1 MLLVCKVEKVD
12 VNNEAEKEADNH
24 KKAADF
30 GSLESEMKG
39 TADDDNHDEN
49 DVFVKAEKSL
59 KPLAICVGVVE
70 QNSAIVEQIDEIAG
84 KIKSKFNFRVPN
96 HVNCCN

>member
-1 MLLVCKVEKVD
+1 MSKVEKVD

-39 TADDDNHDEN
+39 TGNDDDHDEN
-49 DVFVKAEKSL
+49 DVFVEAEKSL
-59 KPLAICVGVVE
+59 KPLAVCIGVVE
-70 QNSAIVEQIDEIAG
+70 QNAAIVEQIDEIAG
-84 KIKSKFNFRVPN
+84 EDK
-96 HVNCCN
+96 